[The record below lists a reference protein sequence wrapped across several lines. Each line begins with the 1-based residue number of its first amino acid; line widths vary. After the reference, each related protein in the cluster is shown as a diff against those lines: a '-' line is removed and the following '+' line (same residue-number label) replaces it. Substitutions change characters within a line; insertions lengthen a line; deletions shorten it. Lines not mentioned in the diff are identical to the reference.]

1 MENQRLINSSI
12 VGGTVSALL
21 FSIPFLNIVN
31 CFCCAGIMFGGA
43 LALVYYDRSFEIREY
58 ISPAAALTVGLVSG
72 LAGAFIAIIIDWMI
86 YVIFGNWE
94 LELVKILNESLG
106 EIPEMADAMEELVYE
121 MRLEASKGFYFGRVL
136 LELVRNLIIIPIF
149 SVAGA
154 LITRIFLN
162 KNRQI
167 N

>member
-31 CFCCAGIMFGGA
+31 CFCCAGIMLGGA
-43 LALVYYDRSFEIREY
+43 VALVYYDRSFEIREY
-58 ISPAAALTVGLVSG
+58 ISPASALTVGLVSG
-72 LAGAFIAIIIDWMI
+72 LAGAFIAIIVDGMI
-86 YVIFGNWE
+86 FTIFGNWE
-94 LELVKILNESLG
+94 LELVNILNESLG
-106 EIPEMADAMEELVYE
+106 EFPEMADAMEELVYE
-121 MRLEASKGFYFGRVL
+121 MELEASKGFYIGRVL

-162 KNRQI
+162 KNRQ
-167 N
+167 NN